1 MGLEVELS
9 LRISESGSNLKER
22 RRSRMTA
29 GGSSPRPEDFGLTAD
44 ILENEPVLIVEQRRG
59 ALCAAVV
66 TVLLAAAVALTAW
79 KTGSVAAA
87 LFFSPVI
94 VAAWLIL
101 ILPLVVGCVCLAGK
115 LEEVWRS
122 SSNPEF
128 RNWLRYRRALTE
140 SETDRDA
147 PRSFERQMWWR
158 AADRGQL
165 RDGVSRVLGASG
177 SIETLAR
184 QATGADLLIDD
195 GGRRTAVRCETGP
208 MPAEVGV
215 GRELAM
221 TRLDLDADD
230 AILVAPAG
238 ATPALL
244 RYLEK
249 HPMHVLDAQALETL
263 ERGLSQPSH

>member
-1 MGLEVELS
+1 MGLEVEPS
-9 LRISESGSNLKER
+9 LHVYESGSTLKER

-29 GGSSPRPEDFGLTAD
+29 GGSSPRPEDFGLTSD

-66 TVLLAAAVALTAW
+66 TLLLAAAVAITAW
-79 KTGSVAAA
+79 KTGSIAAA

-94 VAAWLIL
+94 VAAWLVL
-101 ILPLVVGCVCLAGK
+101 LLPLVVGCVCLAGK

-122 SSNPEF
+122 SCNPQF
-128 RNWLRYRRALTE
+128 RDWLRYRRALSE
-140 SETDRDA
+140 SEAERGVEG
-147 PRSFERQMWWR
+147 SFERQMWWR
-158 AADRGQL
+158 RADRNQL
-165 RDGVSRVLGASG
+165 REGVSRVLGAFG
-177 SIETLAR
+177 SVETLDR

-215 GRELAM
+215 ARELAM
-221 TRLDLDADD
+221 TRLDLDADG

-238 ATPALL
+238 TTPALL
-244 RYLEK
+244 RYLET
-249 HPMHVLDAQALETL
+249 HPMRVLDAQALETL
-263 ERGLSQPSH
+263 ESGSMEPSG